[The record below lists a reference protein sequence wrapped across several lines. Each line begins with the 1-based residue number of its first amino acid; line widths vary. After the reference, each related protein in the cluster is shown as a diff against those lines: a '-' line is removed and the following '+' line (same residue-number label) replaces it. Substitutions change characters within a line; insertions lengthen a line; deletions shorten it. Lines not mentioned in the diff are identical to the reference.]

1 MKSIF
6 KAVAV
11 VTIFSVITR
20 TLGFFFRIFI
30 SRKLGA
36 EGLGLFQM
44 SCNILSI
51 FMTLI
56 ASGLPVTTAK
66 MVTDADPQQ
75 IGNNSYYS
83 LYTSQV
89 EEKIRQSVSNSST
102 NNKYGKIILK
112 QGDQISVTVRNNSKT
127 LSQSLRNVY
136 YNIAG
141 DDVHI
146 IVAASSG
153 TVAMDGSTGTI

>member
-1 MKSIF
+1 
-6 KAVAV
+6 
-11 VTIFSVITR
+11 
-20 TLGFFFRIFI
+20 
-30 SRKLGA
+30 
-36 EGLGLFQM
+36 
-44 SCNILSI
+44 
-51 FMTLI
+51 
-56 ASGLPVTTAK
+56 

-89 EEKIRQSVSNSST
+89 EEKIRQSVSNSSK

-146 IVAASSG
+146 IAAASSG
-153 TVAMDGSTGTI
+153 TVAIDGSTGTI